1 MRAPAAVPVWRHLE
15 AKGSQRITA
24 KHRPRDGARAGDS
37 NSSETK
43 RPTGPCRAGGQAL
56 PQHGQERGAAVGS
69 APHPP
74 PGAPH
79 PPVPARRH
87 DGASAGSGSGGGG
100 GGCCARPACEEA
112 AVRPRHLHGH
122 VAVSLARLNPPR
134 PAFPPL
140 SLPFPAR
147 PGLAGQLQ
155 SSVAPGGGAPHGPA
169 HPLCSSP
176 RSRRRL
182 AFLPTNLMGG
192 RRPPRFARLKKA
204 GVAAPP
210 TNKGSP
216 CRCAFPLAAGRS
228 ARRRWPHQDGGS
240 GQRSGVCRGEADL
253 QPGPGRGE
261 AAREGAVPG
270 LVPGGAQRG

>member
-1 MRAPAAVPVWRHLE
+1 MSGWGAGAAAARAGAGGCRGKRPAPAARGP
-15 AKGSQRITA
+15 APA
-24 KHRPRDGARAGDS
+24 GA
-37 NSSETK
+37 
-43 RPTGPCRAGGQAL
+43 C
-56 PQHGQERGAAVGS
+56 AA
-69 APHPP
+69 
-74 PGAPH
+74 
-79 PPVPARRH
+79 ARR
-87 DGASAGSGSGGGG
+87 GLSGERQRRRRRRLLRPPRLR
-100 GGCCARPACEEA
+100 GGCREA
-112 AVRPRHLHGH
+112 A
-122 VAVSLARLNPPR
+122 APPR
-134 PAFPPL
+134 PRRGEPCEVKPTPPRL
-140 SLPFPAR
+140 SAALPSLPFPAR